1 MEIRQIYDIPKLV
14 GMFEKSW
21 GQQFDPSSRES
32 CACLFEECVFGHHIN
47 PQHAMAVVEEAKKL
61 VFTTWFDADGTITK
75 REISYPERRTL
86 GELGPEHRVVL
97 RRQSK
102 GSGLHIGPRS
112 DHYTLACD

>member
-1 MEIRQIYDIPKLV
+1 
-14 GMFEKSW
+14 
-21 GQQFDPSSRES
+21 
-32 CACLFEECVFGHHIN
+32 
-47 PQHAMAVVEEAKKL
+47 MAVVEEAKKL